1 MKTARVALLL
11 LVAIY
16 FSVNLYAYTTQRQL
30 MYFPSLERVT
40 PKDVGLT
47 NVEEVTLQTDSN
59 AKLTCWYGRATIG
72 QPTVLFFHGNGGAV
86 SHRAQRIRDLMSDG
100 YGIFILG
107 YPGYG
112 GNDGAPSEASFM
124 EGALLSYEY
133 LQNSGVASSDIVL
146 YGESLGSGVAVQLAA
161 SVEARSLILESP
173 MSSAIEVARE
183 HYPLLL
189 ASFLLKDTF
198 QSIDYVDRIDMPLLV
213 MHGDRDRVIP
223 IRIGQQLFE
232 KARDPKKFITLK
244 GAGHN
249 NLQLYPVGEIVRE
262 FLDAL

>member
-1 MKTARVALLL
+1 LKTAKITLLM
-11 LVAIY
+11 LVVIY
-16 FSVNLYAYTTQRQL
+16 FSVNLYAYTNQRQL
-30 MYFPSLERVT
+30 MYFPSLERVS
-40 PKDVGLT
+40 PKDIGLT

-59 AKLTCWYGRATIG
+59 AKLICWYGRATIG

-100 YGIFILG
+100 YGIFVLG

-112 GNDGAPSEASFM
+112 GNDGAPSEPSFM

-133 LQNSGVASSDIVL
+133 LQNSGVSSGDIVL
-146 YGESLGSGVAVQLAA
+146 YGESIGSGVAVQLAA
-161 SVEARSLILESP
+161 SVQARSLILESP

-183 HYPLLL
+183 HYPWLLV
-189 ASFLLKDTF
+189 SLLIKDTF
-198 QSIDYVDRIDMPLLV
+198 QSIDYIDRIDMPLLV
-213 MHGDRDRVIP
+213 MHGDRDQVIP
-223 IRIGQQLFE
+223 IRIGQHLFE
-232 KARDPKKFITLK
+232 KARDPKTFITLK

-249 NLQLYPVGEIVRE
+249 NLQLYPVREIARE